1 MAQDFKD
8 YDELLKLFEDEP
20 KKKSSSQASEKS
32 AKSKSN
38 IDRVSQERQ
47 RRVQNFDLNLNA
59 PKADKTPHNRGEV
72 YFSNSPQDIKDSIR
86 ARSAKESAARAESS
100 AKKPEK
106 SRAVPPPTTDTQK
119 KVLKLK
125 ALKKA
130 EKAKKRTSKKSNGR
144 LERFLKKGNRKAS
157 LTKAALYLAIIAFFS
172 VILCVYG
179 IGCIN
184 DILAIN
190 RNDSPVEVTI
200 SDGMTDGQVIN
211 ILKKNHLIKNKL
223 FCKAFIKAIHITDS
237 PKYTGGEY
245 VTGIYTLTPSMGL
258 EKMLS
263 TVQADFTLSET
274 IKLTFPEGWTA
285 DQIAQKLEANEVCS
299 ASSFITTLQ
308 TVDFSEEYPFLKN
321 LGSKEERFR
330 VLEGYLYPDTY
341 DFYIGENASSV
352 IRRFL
357 DNFKSKW
364 IESYSA
370 EAEKLG
376 MSVDEVMTVASIL
389 QKEAADT
396 TQMATIASVIYN
408 RLDSS
413 NFQWLQCDSTETY
426 LLETIKPTLT
436 SSTEDTEKYI
446 RYRDLY
452 DTYSTE
458 CKGLPIGPICNPGD
472 SAIYAALHPD
482 DTSYFYF
489 RHDDEGNVYY
499 ASTFAEHEQNGRKI
513 ANNS

>member
-8 YDELLKLFEDEP
+8 YDELLKIFEDEP
-20 KKKSSSQASEKS
+20 KKKTSSQS
-32 AKSKSN
+32 AKKSTADKSS
-38 IDRVSQERQ
+38 IEKAKEERQ
-47 RRVQNFDLNLNA
+47 KKVRNFDLNLNA
-59 PKADKTPHNRGEV
+59 PAENKAPHNRGEV
-72 YFSNSPQDIKDSIR
+72 YFSNSPKDIKDSIR
-86 ARSAKESAARAESS
+86 ARSAKESAERAERS
-100 AKKPEK
+100 AEKPEK
-106 SRAVPPPTTDTQK
+106 SRAVPPPATDTQK
-119 KVLKLK
+119 KLLKLK

-130 EKAKKRTSKKSNGR
+130 EKEKKRSNKSNGKFA
-144 LERFLKKGNRKAS
+144 RFFKNGNRKTA
-157 LTKAALYLAIIAFFS
+157 LTSAALYLAIIAFFS

-184 DILAIN
+184 DILALN
-190 RNDSPVEVTI
+190 RSDTPVEVTI

-223 FCKAFIKAIHITDS
+223 FCKAFIKAIHITDK

-263 TVQADFTLSET
+263 TAQADFTLSET

-308 TVDFSEEYPFLKN
+308 SVDFSEEYPFLSN

-341 DFYIGENASSV
+341 EFYIGENASSV

-357 DNFKSKW
+357 DNFKAKW
-364 IESYSA
+364 IESYSE
-370 EAEKLG
+370 EAAKRG
-376 MSVDEVMTVASIL
+376 MTVDEVMTAASIL

-396 TQMATIASVIYN
+396 SQMATIASVIYN

-472 SAIYAALHPD
+472 SAIYAALHPE
-482 DTSYFYF
+482 DTTYFYF
-489 RHDDEGNVYY
+489 RHDDDGNVYY

-513 ANNS
+513 ANKS